1 MPTTPYHAKYFA
13 HELTKRSP
21 SGDIERF
28 TAALMDSQV
37 DLNPH
42 QVDAALF
49 AFRSPLSKGAILA
62 DEVGLGKT
70 IEAGIVLSQK
80 WAEGKRKILIILPSS
95 LRKQWNQE
103 LMDKFYLPSKVLEST
118 AFNKEIK
125 KGVTNPFD
133 REEIVLCSYPFARN
147 KAKFMSDIPWDLV
160 VIDEAHRLRNVY
172 KPQNKIANA
181 IRDALK
187 SAPKLL
193 LTATPLQN
201 SLLELYGLVSFIDE
215 NTFGDLTSFKAQF
228 ARLTPGDNFD
238 DLKTRLNMVC
248 KRTLRRQVLEYIT
261 YTHRKAHT
269 QEFVPSDAEQKLY
282 DMVSDYLQRDS
293 LNALPSSQRI
303 LMTLIL
309 RKLLASSTFA
319 IAGALNSLAN
329 KLEKQLKED
338 ATRAEAASQADAET
352 GEDANDTDSIQTD
365 FETFDQ
371 LVDEF
376 MEGDED
382 EEDPPLTAEQRTAI
396 NHEIGELR
404 DFYEQA
410 VNITEN
416 AKGLALLSGLK
427 IGFKMTTD
435 LGGPE
440 KAIIFTESRK
450 TQDYLVQLLTD
461 NGFADQIVLFNGSNN
476 DAKSKEIYAD
486 WKAIHG
492 GTDKATGSRAADIRA
507 ALVDYFRDS
516 AKIMIATEAAS
527 EGINLQF
534 CSMVVNYDLPWN
546 PQRIEQRIGRCHRYG
561 QKHDVVVVNFL
572 NKNNAADQRV
582 YELLSEKFSLFDGVF
597 GASDEVLGTIESG
610 VDFEKRIAEIYQTC
624 RTTKEIQGT
633 FDFLQEEMSEKI
645 SENLQDARTKL
656 LENFD
661 AEVAEKLNVFKEKST
676 ESVNRYE
683 ALLWD
688 VTQFMLGD
696 NATFDEEQLTFE
708 LHQHKPDAQASEPI
722 PLGQYSLKRRDDI
735 PHHYRIHHPLA
746 TALVNEAADQELS
759 TDGAAEVQF
768 DYTNANRKVSIL
780 EPLIGQSGT
789 MLARKVSITSLE
801 TEDHII
807 VAAMTADGET
817 LTSDQALR
825 LFNLPGKVVNVA
837 EASSRRS
844 NAETATGSDNIEETY
859 TQLRQEIITDIA
871 DRNGKFFDEEM
882 DKLDRWAS
890 DKRTSQREKLKEY
903 DVQIADMKKESR
915 TARNLQEK
923 IEIRKK
929 VRKLEAK
936 REEAWKDYD
945 VASKD
950 IENQKDTLIDKVE
963 DRLQQGTNETTL
975 FKIQWSLT

>member
-1 MPTTPYHAKYFA
+1 M
-13 HELTKRSP
+13 
-21 SGDIERF
+21 GD
-28 TAALMDSQV
+28 V
-37 DLNPH
+37 
-42 QVDAALF
+42 
-49 AFRSPLSKGAILA
+49 
-62 DEVGLGKT
+62 
-70 IEAGIVLSQK
+70 
-80 WAEGKRKILIILPSS
+80 
-95 LRKQWNQE
+95 
-103 LMDKFYLPSKVLEST
+103 
-118 AFNKEIK
+118 
-125 KGVTNPFD
+125 
-133 REEIVLCSYPFARN
+133 
-147 KAKFMSDIPWDLV
+147 PWDLV

-201 SLLELYGLVSFIDE
+201 SLLELYGLVSFIDGH
-215 NTFGDLTSFKAQF
+215 TFGDLTSFKAQF
-228 ARLTPGDNFD
+228 ARLTPGDSFD
-238 DLKTRLNMVC
+238 DLKTRLNLVC

-319 IAGALNSLAN
+319 IAGALSSLAN
-329 KLEKQLKED
+329 KLEKQLKDD
-338 ATRAEAASQADAET
+338 ATRAEASSQVDNST
-352 GEDANDTDSIQTD
+352 SEDTNDSDSIQTD

-382 EEDPPLTAEQRTAI
+382 EEEPPLTAEQRTAI
-396 NHEIGELR
+396 NHEVGELR
-404 DFYEQA
+404 DFYQQA
-410 VNITEN
+410 FNITEN

-450 TQDYLVQLLTD
+450 TQDYLVKLLTD
-461 NGFADQIVLFNGSNN
+461 NGFADQIVLFNGTNN

-582 YELLSEKFSLFDGVF
+582 YELLSEKFQLFDGVF

-661 AEVAEKLNVFKEKST
+661 TEVAEKLNVYKEKST

-708 LHQHKPDAQASEPI
+708 LHEGGIGFQPMNQNNDRLEAYPRG
-722 PLGQYSLKRRDDI
+722 LYSLKRRDDV

-746 TALVNEAADQELS
+746 TALVNQAADQELC
-759 TDGAAEVQF
+759 TDGSAQVEF
-768 DYTNANRKVSIL
+768 DYTNANRKISIL
-780 EPLIGQSGT
+780 EPLIGQSGVL
-789 MLARKVSITSLE
+789 LARKISITSL
-801 TEDHII
+801 T
-807 VAAMTADGET
+807 
-817 LTSDQALR
+817 TSLW
-825 LFNLPGKVVNVA
+825 LP
-837 EASSRRS
+837 
-844 NAETATGSDNIEETY
+844 
-859 TQLRQEIITDIA
+859 
-871 DRNGKFFDEEM
+871 
-882 DKLDRWAS
+882 
-890 DKRTSQREKLKEY
+890 
-903 DVQIADMKKESR
+903 
-915 TARNLQEK
+915 
-923 IEIRKK
+923 
-929 VRKLEAK
+929 
-936 REEAWKDYD
+936 
-945 VASKD
+945 
-950 IENQKDTLIDKVE
+950 
-963 DRLQQGTNETTL
+963 
-975 FKIQWSLT
+975 